1 VARDNVQV
9 QTIWKTTT
17 EQCEIV
23 WAQFI
28 SYRVRL
34 WVRGRL
40 IVDEIVADFN
50 DGVRRAWELRIE
62 WPRLIE
68 G

>member
-1 VARDNVQV
+1 MAFNDVQV
-9 QTIWKTTT
+9 QTVWNTAT

-23 WAQFI
+23 WAQFM
-28 SYRVRL
+28 SHRVRL

-40 IVDEIVADFN
+40 IVDEMVADFQ

-62 WPRLIE
+62 WPRLVQS
-68 G
+68 

>member
-1 VARDNVQV
+1 MGLHDLQV
-9 QTIWKTTT
+9 QTIWRTAA

-34 WVRGRL
+34 WVNNRL
-40 IVDEIVADFN
+40 LLEEVVADFEA
-50 DGVRRAWELRIE
+50 GVQRAWELRTE
-62 WPRLIE
+62 WPTLVGE
-68 G
+68 

>member
-1 VARDNVQV
+1 MGINDLQV
-9 QTIWKTTT
+9 KPVWRTAT

-23 WAQFI
+23 WAQFAAH
-28 SYRVRL
+28 RVRL

-40 IVDEIVADFN
+40 IVDEIVADFH
-50 DGVRRAWELRIE
+50 DGVRRAWELRND
-62 WPRLIE
+62 WPYLIE